1 MRIRYTLRYRCGA
14 SWCAFWCSVRSC
26 LHAAASDCACTLALS
41 LARTHS
47 LCLSRSRPSLC
58 LFPIVFSLQ
67 IQEYS
72 KRETRTQKHT
82 CALSY
87 THTHVRAARDSRKVA
102 VERKQVPPRMT
113 RQWRFSL
120 LNLSTTRP
128 SAYVA
133 PAQYHIHVTVT
144 RLLLFSCIALVE
156 LSLRCS
162 CMIAHG

>member
-1 MRIRYTLRYRCGA
+1 VDSFSPFLSKSGSVFLFHTRVSVWVCVCAWVGVGVCG
-14 SWCAFWCSVRSC
+14 VLVSC
-26 LHAAASDCACTLALS
+26 GC
-41 LARTHS
+41 THS
-47 LCLSRSRPSLC
+47 YVCVCVGRWGGDACNIANLAELYKPYRPPRVDQL
-58 LFPIVFSLQ
+58 L
-67 IQEYS
+67 
-72 KRETRTQKHT
+72 
-82 CALSY
+82 AA
-87 THTHVRAARDSRKVA
+87 RAARDSRKVA

>member
-1 MRIRYTLRYRCGA
+1 VLFCGFFQ
-14 SWCAFWCSVRSC
+14 SFSLQVR
-26 LHAAASDCACTLALS
+26 
-41 LARTHS
+41 
-47 LCLSRSRPSLC
+47 LCLSVSYACECVGVCMRVGGCRRVWGVGVVRMYTLVCVCVRGGGGGDACNIANLAELYKPYRPPRVDQL
-58 LFPIVFSLQ
+58 L
-67 IQEYS
+67 
-72 KRETRTQKHT
+72 
-82 CALSY
+82 AA
-87 THTHVRAARDSRKVA
+87 RAARDSRKVA